1 MIRLEPEWI
10 GELVSMASRSDW
22 SDTTSSLDYPTVSPM
37 FRKFIPDIAEADDVT
52 GYSSVELAACK
63 AGIEWLGV
71 NHPDEYNALAWEF
84 QPWKRKLIERHE
96 DHHALVMYAGRLLA
110 NFVDKFCDK

>member
-10 GELVSMASRSDW
+10 GELVSMAAKDDW

-37 FRKFIPDIAEADDVT
+37 FRKLIPEMAESDDVT
-52 GYSSVELAACK
+52 GYSSAEMRACK
-63 AGIEWLGV
+63 AGIEWLSK
-71 NHPDEYNALAWEF
+71 NYPNEYAALAWEF
-84 QPWKRKLIERHE
+84 QPWKRKIIDKSD

-110 NFVDKFCDK
+110 KFVDAMCSK